1 VKVQLI
7 VAGGIFAVGVST
19 GAKTVTP
26 EVDFVEIPR
35 TKIIHEEAPPPE
47 EVEVV
52 PESCLDALRYA
63 EQLQVAA
70 DHMYDRGEAQKQI
83 IKDVLIAIEMGTPLK
98 DLMHEQRQ
106 LEEDLV
112 GDLYDMSVTV
122 PKYEEARKECRED
135 MP

>member
-1 VKVQLI
+1 MHSDTLNSCKLQPTI
-7 VAGGIFAVGVST
+7 CMT
-19 GAKTVTP
+19 
-26 EVDFVEIPR
+26 EV
-35 TKIIHEEAPPPE
+35 
-47 EVEVV
+47 
-52 PESCLDALRYA
+52 
-63 EQLQVAA
+63 
-70 DHMYDRGEAQKQI
+70 
-83 IKDVLIAIEMGTPLK
+83 GTPLK